1 MLMTTLMIGLVLGG
15 TYSLAALGMTMQYGV
30 ARIMN
35 LAYGELMIT
44 ASFATFV
51 LFSTFEIN
59 PLLALPAVAT
69 GGFIL
74 SYVIYGLLMS
84 PLAKRASDAGALEV
98 DSILVTFG
106 LLFLLQGIL
115 LVVFGADFTS
125 YTFLNTPVDVF
136 GVVLAANRLIA
147 LVAAV
152 VLGGG
157 LYLFINNSRWGRNLR
172 AVATNPENAPLVG
185 IDLERTART
194 AFAVGGMLAALA
206 GVIVSMFQT
215 FTATAGVIF
224 TMKALIVVIMGGV
237 GNFMGAL
244 ISGLILGLVEA
255 LVSSYIDPGL
265 TLAAVYLIFLVIL
278 LWRPQGLYG
287 KG

>member
-115 LVVFGADFTS
+115 LVIFGADFTS
-125 YTFLNTPVDVF
+125 YTFLNTPVEIF

-244 ISGLILGLVEA
+244 LSGLILGLVEA